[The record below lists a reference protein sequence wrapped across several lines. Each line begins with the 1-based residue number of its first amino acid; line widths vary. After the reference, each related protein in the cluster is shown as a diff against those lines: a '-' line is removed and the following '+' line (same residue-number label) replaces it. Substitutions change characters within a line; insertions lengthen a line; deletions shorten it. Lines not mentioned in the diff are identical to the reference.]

1 MTFRLAILI
10 IVPFAILLICDA
22 ENFRFSD
29 GNDKSSI
36 IQHDQESKGIEIL
49 YNKVRGNARMFGIDT
64 GNSATDFEAGMWLM
78 ALLGTLAAAVPVAFL
93 SPGLGFKKRSI
104 DQTRSIEILLK
115 NINKF
120 KNIYMNGEEAR
131 A

>member
-1 MTFRLAILI
+1 MTFRLYILI
-10 IVPFAILLICDA
+10 IVPFAILLICEA
-22 ENFRFSD
+22 ENFHFSD
-29 GNDKSSI
+29 GNDKSTI
-36 IQHDQESKGIEIL
+36 KQHNRESKGKEIL
-49 YNKVRGNARMFGIDT
+49 YNEVQGNARMFGIDT

-115 NINKF
+115 NFNSL
-120 KNIYMNGEEAR
+120 KNIYMSSEETR